1 MQDRPDPDALLQRIQ
16 QEQAQQQRGRLK
28 VSRLVLLNGSILL
41 EHYKPLITQRLLLHP
56 QIGQLVSSLGL
67 LGPSVFAHQ
76 FGRLF
81 PQPLPRAEIDAFNLA
96 RAQEMDLNKDGSV
109 TADEARTFH
118 EQQRAKRQAE
128 RFAKM
133 DTNKDGKVSVQEI
146 ADGRGDWLMRK
157 DANGDGQ
164 VSPDEM
170 HSGRH
175 GWRHGKHGE

>member
-1 MQDRPDPDALLQRIQ
+1 MKIRNGVALAAMVAAGALVSL
-16 QEQAQQQRGRLK
+16 AASAHGGGGRGGEHGKEMLAK
-28 VSRLVLLNGSILL
+28 VDTDGNGSLS
-41 EHYKPLITQRLLLHP
+41 K
-56 QIGQLVSSLGL
+56 
-67 LGPSVFAHQ
+67 
-76 FGRLF
+76 
-81 PQPLPRAEIDAFNLA
+81 AEIDAFNLA